1 MPDKNTRWIIG
12 TTITVAIALSAQ
24 MALMIS
30 MISGLREDTNQRF
43 NQVDQRFSQVNQRF
57 NQIDQRF
64 NQIDQRFNER
74 FNGME
79 QRLDRMEQ
87 RLDGF
92 DERLRAVE
100 IAFAKVDQRLSTLER
115 SLLPSSPA
123 APN

>member
-1 MPDKNTRWIIG
+1 MPDKNARWIIG
-12 TTITVAIALSAQ
+12 TTITAAVALSAQ

-43 NQVDQRFSQVNQRF
+43 NQIEQRFSQIEQRF
-57 NQIDQRF
+57 D
-64 NQIDQRFNER
+64 DR

-100 IAFAKVDQRLSTLER
+100 IAFAKIDQRLSTLER
-115 SLLPSSPA
+115 SLLPSAPG

>member
-1 MPDKNTRWIIG
+1 MPDNNTRWIIG

-30 MISGLREDTNQRF
+30 GLRDETNRRF
-43 NQVDQRFSQVNQRF
+43 D
-57 NQIDQRF
+57 QIDQRF
-64 NQIDQRFNER
+64 NRI
-74 FNGME
+74 
-79 QRLDRMEQ
+79 EQ

-100 IAFAKVDQRLSTLER
+100 IAFAKVDQRLLILER
-115 SLLPSSPA
+115 TLLPAPPS

>member
-30 MISGLREDTNQRF
+30 MIAGLREDIEKG
-43 NQVDQRFSQVNQRF
+43 F
-57 NQIDQRF
+57 NQIEQRF
-64 NQIDQRFNER
+64 DQIEQRFDQIEQRFNER
-74 FNGME
+74 FN
-79 QRLDRMEQ
+79 RMEQ

-92 DERLRAVE
+92 DERRRAFE
-100 IAFAKVDQRLSTLER
+100 ISFARIDQRLSPLER
-115 SLLPSSPA
+115 NLFPSAPG

>member
-12 TTITVAIALSAQ
+12 TTITVAFALSAQ
-24 MALMIS
+24 MAVMIS

-43 NQVDQRFSQVNQRF
+43 NQIEQRFNQVEQRFSQVEQRF
-57 NQIDQRF
+57 D
-64 NQIDQRFNER
+64 DR

-115 SLLPSSPA
+115 SLLPSAPD

>member
-12 TTITVAIALSAQ
+12 TTITVAFALSAQ
-24 MALMIS
+24 MAVMIS

-43 NQVDQRFSQVNQRF
+43 NQIEQRFSQVEQRF
-57 NQIDQRF
+57 DDRF
-64 NQIDQRFNER
+64 N
-74 FNGME
+74 
-79 QRLDRMEQ
+79 RMEQ

-115 SLLPSSPA
+115 SLLPSAPD

>member
-12 TTITVAIALSAQ
+12 TAITVAFALSAQ
-24 MALMIS
+24 MAVMIS

-43 NQVDQRFSQVNQRF
+43 NQIEQRF
-57 NQIDQRF
+57 NQVEQRF
-64 NQIDQRFNER
+64 DDR

-115 SLLPSSPA
+115 SLLPS
-123 APN
+123 APDVPN